1 MTLKKEPRDANGST
15 PLHLSS
21 EKGFLDVVTYFID
34 SGVEKEPRD
43 ADEDTPLHKAA
54 CNGRIDVVKYFLQL
68 EGVQYFYRFLVMVAE
83 SPASLG
89 FVHRRV
95 RKNFCNCKIFRFSKH
110 HDFQNFK

>member
-68 EGVQYFYRFLVMVAE
+68 EGVQYFHRFIVKLAE
-83 SPASLG
+83 SLLTCVSAKSIFYLI
-89 FVHRRV
+89 FE
-95 RKNFCNCKIFRFSKH
+95 FCAVSTCTCH
-110 HDFQNFK
+110 LTY